1 VLDLLNIV
9 QSPYE
14 GLNVTVSKMEI
25 FFLDHSNIIYWMPDT
40 SNPGLLDIDHR
51 LNHWSTVASL

>member
-14 GLNVTVSKMEI
+14 GLNVTVSKVEI

-51 LNHWSTVASL
+51 LNH